1 MPSIPTT
8 IRYRTLTWLTLAAS
22 LAYLCR
28 NAVSVAEST
37 IRADIG
43 FSLTQSG
50 WFMGAFFWSYAL
62 LQVPSGWLVQ
72 RWGTRITL
80 SLFAFIWSAATF
92 GIGVAPGFGL
102 LIVAQLVMGC
112 AQAGIFPASVDSI
125 RHWMP
130 LSQRSL
136 GCGFLAAGMQVG
148 AVLASGLTG
157 LLLEPFGWRWV
168 FVGFAIPGVLWT
180 VGFYLRFRDDPRK
193 DPRVNAAELALI
205 RAGSVDEE
213 VGDEEVGEKKVEEL
227 SALGRG
233 GVGRGG
239 VGSGGVGSGENR
251 RGASGHIEGH
261 INTGKSERVS
271 QWSELVAMARAPVM
285 WWLCGQQ
292 ICRSAG
298 YMFFASWFPTFL
310 QETRG
315 VSVAQSG
322 FLQGLVLGGTLA
334 GSLFSGRLVDWIWL
348 RTGSLRLSRS
358 GVGGTALASC
368 GLLILAAW
376 FVQSAALA
384 IALLSVGAFLAA
396 LAGPCSI
403 ASTIDIGG
411 SRVPQ
416 VFGLM
421 NMAGNLAAAACPI
434 LVGKLFGW
442 TANWNL
448 VLLLFAGVYL
458 LGGLCWVFVN
468 PQKHID
474 SA

>member
-1 MPSIPTT
+1 MSTTPTT
-8 IRYRTLTWLTLAAS
+8 IRYRTLTWLTLAAA

-43 FSLTQSG
+43 FSLAQSG
-50 WFMGAFFWSYAL
+50 WFMGAFFWSYSL
-62 LQVPSGWLVQ
+62 FQVPSGWLVQ
-72 RWGTRITL
+72 QWGTRITL
-80 SLFAFIWSAATF
+80 SIFAFVWSLATF

-112 AQAGIFPASVDSI
+112 AQAGIFPASVNSI
-125 RHWMP
+125 GHWIP
-130 LSQRSL
+130 LGRRSL

-168 FVGFAIPGVLWT
+168 FIGFAVPGVLWT
-180 VGFYLRFRDDPRK
+180 FGFYLRFPDDPRK
-193 DPRVNAAELALI
+193 DSRVNAAELALI

-213 VGDEEVGEKKVEEL
+213 VVEGESKAVD
-227 SALGRG
+227 GREG
-233 GVGRGG
+233 AGITDRGI
-239 VGSGGVGSGENR
+239 
-251 RGASGHIEGH
+251 ASGHIGEG
-261 INTGKSERVS
+261 G
-271 QWSELVAMARAPVM
+271 ELLSMALSPVM

-292 ICRSAG
+292 MCRSAG

-322 FLQGLVLGGTLA
+322 YVQGFVLAGTLA
-334 GSLFSGRLVDWIWL
+334 GSLFGGTLVDWIWH

-358 GVGGTALASC
+358 GVGAFALSAC

-376 FVQSAALA
+376 FVQSVVLATSLLAA
-384 IALLSVGAFLAA
+384 GAFLAA

-403 ASTIDIGG
+403 ATTIDIGR

-421 NMAGNLAAAACPI
+421 NMTGNLAAAATPI
-434 LVGKLFGW
+434 LVGKLFQW
-442 TANWNL
+442 TSNWNL

-458 LGGLCWVFVN
+458 LGGLSWVFVN

-474 SA
+474 AV

>member
-43 FSLTQSG
+43 FSLAQSG

-80 SLFAFIWSAATF
+80 SLFAFIWSLATF

-168 FVGFAIPGVLWT
+168 FVGFAVPGVLWT
-180 VGFYLRFRDDPRK
+180 VGFYLRFRDDPRS

-205 RAGSVDEE
+205 RAGSMAEE
-213 VGDEEVGEKKVEEL
+213 AKEDVEEEKKKVEE
-227 SALGRG
+227 R
-233 GVGRGG
+233 
-239 VGSGGVGSGENR
+239 SGEKR
-251 RGASGHIEGH
+251 RGASSHIRGHTKEVRTQSSG
-261 INTGKSERVS
+261 
-271 QWSELVAMARAPVM
+271 QWSELLAMARSPVM

-322 FLQGLVLGGTLA
+322 FLQGLVLAGTLT
-334 GSLFSGRLVDWIWL
+334 GSLFGGRLVDWIWL

-358 GVGGTALASC
+358 GVGGTALAAC

-396 LAGPCSI
+396 LAGPSSI

-411 SRVPQ
+411 NRVPQ

-442 TANWNL
+442 TSNWNL

-458 LGGLCWVFVN
+458 LGGLCW
-468 PQKHID
+468 
-474 SA
+474 